1 MNEGEAERVIRVVV
15 VDDEALVRSGFEL
28 ILGASEDIEV
38 VATASGGD
46 VVETVRRE
54 RPDVVLLDIRMPD
67 VDGLTVLRELR
78 TGPDVPVVAMLTTF
92 DADEYI
98 LTALHCGAAGFL
110 LKDTEPEQ
118 LAHLVRTLAAGG
130 VVLSPKASR
139 TLLQSHPGTEA
150 AVDEEAARVRL
161 LTARE
166 RDVLVLVAE
175 GLSDAD
181 IGARIHLGAGT
192 VKDHVSAILTKLRVT
207 SRVQAALLA
216 RRTCFDVPHARA
228 PFSTAGFVPP
238 WHRGSRRGR
247 TCASGAGIRS
257 TGRPGRRSRSARKD
271 RVP

>member
-1 MNEGEAERVIRVVV
+1 MIRVVV
-15 VDDEALVRSGFEL
+15 VDDEALVRSGFGL

-46 VVETVRRE
+46 AVKTVRRQ

-78 TGPDVPVVAMLTTF
+78 TMPDAPVVAMLTTF
-92 DADEYI
+92 DTDEYI
-98 LTALHCGAAGFL
+98 LTALYCGAAGFL
-110 LKDTEPEQ
+110 LKDTEPEH

-130 VVLSPKASR
+130 VVLSPKASW
-139 TLLQSHPGTEA
+139 TLLHSHPGAQA

-175 GLSDAD
+175 GLSNAA

-216 RRTCFDVPHARA
+216 QRA
-228 PFSTAGFVPP
+228 GLLDEHPRSEAG
-238 WHRGSRRGR
+238 R
-247 TCASGAGIRS
+247 
-257 TGRPGRRSRSARKD
+257 
-271 RVP
+271 